1 MWVTCETAACVHR
14 LPRATLA
21 RLGADDP
28 LFAAALDRLVADLA
42 TTRGVDT
49 TAALERAA
57 S

>member
-1 MWVTCETAACVHR
+1 VWVTCETAACVHR

>member
-1 MWVTCETAACVHR
+1 VGDLRDGGVRASPAAGDA
-14 LPRATLA
+14 RAG
-21 RLGADDP
+21 GAEDP
-28 LFAAALDRLVADLA
+28 LFAAALERLVADLA